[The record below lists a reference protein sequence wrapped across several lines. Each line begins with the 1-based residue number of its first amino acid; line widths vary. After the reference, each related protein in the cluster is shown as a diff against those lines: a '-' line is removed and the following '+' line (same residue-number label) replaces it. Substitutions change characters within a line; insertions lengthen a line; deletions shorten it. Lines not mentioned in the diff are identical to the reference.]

1 VSDKSFT
8 SVDDMEAALESA
20 GVHCAPFEHGSEG
33 LPGGAVTIQEGFCIV
48 DDNSTS
54 DGVDLSIY
62 TSSNDLIHDAGAFD
76 DNQVTYLR
84 GPDWLAHIK
93 GPSDLIH
100 RAESALGGK
109 AFN

>member
-1 VSDKSFT
+1 MSDQSFA
-8 SVDDMEAALESA
+8 SVDEMEAALESA

-33 LPGGAVTIQEGFCIV
+33 PQGGAVTIQEGFCIV

-54 DGVDLSIY
+54 DGVDVSIY
-62 TSSNDLIHDAGAFD
+62 TSSSDLARDASAFD
-76 DNQVTYLR
+76 ENQVTYLR
-84 GPDWLAHIK
+84 GPDWLADVK

-100 RAESALGGK
+100 KAESALGGT